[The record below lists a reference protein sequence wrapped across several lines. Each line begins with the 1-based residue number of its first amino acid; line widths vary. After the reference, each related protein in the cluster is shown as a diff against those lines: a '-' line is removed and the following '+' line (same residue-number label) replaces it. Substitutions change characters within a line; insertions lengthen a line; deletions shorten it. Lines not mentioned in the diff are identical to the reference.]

1 LRASVKKG
9 LAKSFFIFLSC
20 VGVSPL
26 VLLVKL
32 HKRFSAS
39 DGFFTTFG
47 QTLALVPGK
56 LGSYLRCAYYRFTL
70 KSFCGEGSIGFGSYF
85 PHSSAE
91 IGEAVY
97 IGAYCIIGNAR
108 IGRGSVL
115 ASRVSILSGAHQ
127 HPIEGRSIKREEHS
141 NVYRR
146 IDIGELCWIGEGSV
160 VMADVGDFSIIGAGS
175 VVTKS
180 VPEGVIAA
188 GNPARVIRE
197 IKSSVS
203 EAPRSQEVTRN

>member
-1 LRASVKKG
+1 MKKS
-9 LAKSFFIFLSC
+9 LAKSLVIFLSC

-32 HKRFSAS
+32 HKRFFIS
-39 DGFFTTFG
+39 DSFFAAFG

-56 LGSYLRCAYYRFTL
+56 LGSYVRCAYYRFTL
-70 KSFCGEGSIGFGSYF
+70 KSFSGEGFIGFGSYF

-127 HPIEGRSIKREEHS
+127 HPIEGRSIKREERN

-146 IDIGELCWIGEGSV
+146 IDIGEVCWIGEGSV

-180 VPEGVIAA
+180 VPGGVIAA
-188 GNPARVIRE
+188 GNPARVIKE
-197 IKSSVS
+197 IKPSES
-203 EAPRSQEVTRN
+203 EAPTLEEVTRN